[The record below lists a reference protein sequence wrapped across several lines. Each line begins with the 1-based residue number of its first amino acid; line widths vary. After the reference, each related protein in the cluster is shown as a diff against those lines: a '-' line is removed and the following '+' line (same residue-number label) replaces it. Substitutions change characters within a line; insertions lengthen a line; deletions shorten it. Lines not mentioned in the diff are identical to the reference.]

1 MNADKHGFFGGYV
14 LSKHGEV
21 TELIIKAFYTVYNM
35 LGYGFS
41 EKVYQ
46 NAMILDL
53 LDLGLQVAAEHP
65 IRVHYR
71 GKIVGEFFAD
81 IVVNDCVIV
90 ELKSVKELLDE
101 HEAQL
106 LNYLRSTTIEV
117 GLLMNFGPA
126 AKFQRKSYDN
136 GRKGNLS
143 WVK

>member
-1 MNADKHGFFGGYV
+1 M
-14 LSKHGEV
+14 LSKHAEV
-21 TELIIKAFYTVYNM
+21 TDLIIRAFYSVYNT

-46 NAMILDL
+46 NAMVLELMELD
-53 LDLGLQVAAEHP
+53 LQVAREQPLH
-65 IRVHYR
+65 VHY
-71 GKIVGEFFAD
+71 KEKVVGEFFAD
-81 IVVNDCVIV
+81 IIANGCIIV

-106 LNYLRSTTIEV
+106 LNHLRATTIEI

-136 GRKGNLS
+136 AHKGNLS
-143 WVK
+143 WVKQS